1 MIKKAK
7 RELFDSSHFK
17 PRNRCFGC
25 NRSNNSWSDYKPEP
39 YLSDREGILFF
50 ADDILLF
57 YMCYLCMHSFQ
68 YLQIS
73 GH

>member
-1 MIKKAK
+1 MIKKLKENFLILLISNLVTAA
-7 RELFDSSHFK
+7 LVVIAPTILGAITNLSHTYQTEKVF
-17 PRNRCFGC
+17 
-25 NRSNNSWSDYKPEP
+25 
-39 YLSDREGILFF
+39 LFF